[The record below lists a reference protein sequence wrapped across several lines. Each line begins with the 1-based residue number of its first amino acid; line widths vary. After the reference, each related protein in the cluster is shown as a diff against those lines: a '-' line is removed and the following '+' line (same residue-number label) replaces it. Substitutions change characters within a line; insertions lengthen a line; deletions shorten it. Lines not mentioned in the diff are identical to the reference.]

1 MSDASSNASKRML
14 SIGLAAIIVLSSIV
28 VVLPVQAQ
36 QQQVTITASTDEHNN
51 RFFGP
56 SLVRVLITDRSLQG
70 SPPDTINVTVEARRG
85 TTSLGQTTVS
95 VNEIGTSGQF
105 ELYVAAHTDANPAN
119 PTQSSPSIVRIY
131 SGATGINTSLQSG
144 DVIRITYGG
153 VTKDIRY
160 ESSTAA
166 LTTDR
171 TTAGDGNRIILRL
184 NDQDANIDPTRVD
197 LIPANN
203 SILIA
208 PTGLTISPTALF
220 KETGQNT
227 GIFELVVGVNTLVD
241 AELAVTTFPS
251 SATFTVQDHDVYAR
265 YGDGDVAFSV
275 ASITDG
281 DSTADNVTFNLTFSA
296 DPGTITASNVSISDY
311 SGTAG
316 AISVGG
322 AGTTRTIT
330 FSFQGTDANG
340 FTVTISNIPNPVTL
354 NTVTA
359 TLANPVDDAIG
370 AITITDNNNT
380 ITYTTTGGGLGKAP
394 YNRSVSTTSTSSQS
408 VSLRNVNG
416 SIDLAA
422 PPTLANGF
430 QIRITDADRNK
441 DTTARDTF
449 SGQVSI
455 NNNTLPATLV
465 FRETGDNTGVFVP
478 DLAGDKIEIVPVA
491 TTGDLP
497 SGPGVTVIVPGK
509 IVLGTDNKIYVL
521 ASAIAED
528 IDLTITYTDL
538 ARDPQGTG
546 TFSIVRKIQHVAG
559 NISTTTPTI
568 SVTGRA
574 IIEINDMDLNLNPNG
589 RDFYTVTFTTSNS
602 ANEDNSADFRGLADL
617 RIKVRGAGANFSTN
631 NLVIGFEETEPNS
644 GIFRGEVR
652 MNVINTVATLADGD
666 RITFEYI
673 DNTESPT
680 ITRSVDVRI
689 GKPSGV
695 IELDRTSYP
704 PSTQITGVGDRTTK
718 IHVVI
723 TDPSFNTSST
733 SQDTL
738 RMGSGDPQGFTGDA
752 NNNKIVDSTETITF
766 NNGSLRMQL
775 IKGTTT
781 ITLLPGFTGF
791 PTTAS
796 EDGVNTGRFT
806 IDIDLPRQIGTT
818 TINDG
823 WQLRFIYKDS
833 NGDEQTVTA
842 SIVQNTATI
851 TSDKPTYDL
860 GSTITLQIRE
870 PDWNNDSDKV
880 DEISINIADLVVD
893 SDKVTDR
900 TLAQI
905 ANIPG
910 ITLDPSGVLRETGPN
925 TGIFEIKIQNI
936 NAELVSRGRNLEF
949 TYTDRTP
956 SGGGLEQ
963 EVKLT
968 LLITSPRPDIVFDRE
983 VYTPFDRMCIQIV
996 DPGANSDSDRKEL
1009 LSDVGNA
1016 RLRIIVGGISKD
1028 YTNQFEETAPDSG
1041 VFQFRTSPNCVP
1053 ISDVNASAKPGDG
1066 IRVEYRTADRQLE
1079 LSKTARIAFNDG
1091 SVTFDKDSYRPGE
1104 TARITIEDPDENR
1117 NPDVPD
1123 QFTIKVIS
1131 DTDPAGINV
1140 TVRETGDRTGRFTV
1154 DIILTSDVSSGNRL
1168 QVREGDQITAIYTD
1182 ETLPGAQTITQQLVN
1197 RENTTGLRTLQ
1208 TRDVAATA
1216 TIGVIIPPTERFAVQ
1231 QPRTVDQA
1239 GNPTTPSVNVPVS
1252 IATQIKN
1259 NTARAMDYV
1268 YIVQVKDANGVVVS
1282 LSTVSSTLDAG
1293 RTANVS
1299 ASWMPTAPGTYTIET
1314 FVWSEL
1320 GKPSPLSPLQRI
1332 TVTAT

>member
-70 SPPDTINVTVEARRG
+70 SPQDTINVTVEARRG
-85 TTSLGQTTVS
+85 TTPLGQTTVS

-119 PTQSSPSIVRIY
+119 PTQSPPSIVRIY
-131 SGATGINTSLQSG
+131 SDATGINTSLQSG

-153 VTKDIRY
+153 VTKDIRF

-171 TTAGDGNRIILRL
+171 TTAGDENRIILRL

-227 GIFELVVGVNTLVD
+227 GIFELVVGVNTSVD

-251 SATFTVQDHDVYAR
+251 SATFTVQDHDVYA
-265 YGDGDVAFSV
+265 GDPVAFSV

-281 DSTADNVTFNLTFSA
+281 DSTSTADNVTFTLTFSA
-296 DPGTITASNVSISDY
+296 DPGTITASNVSISGY
-311 SGTAG
+311 SGIAG
-316 AISVGG
+316 AITVGG
-322 AGTTRTIT
+322 TGNTRTIT

-354 NTVTA
+354 NSVAA
-359 TLANPVDDAIG
+359 TLSDTTNDAIG
-370 AITITDNNNT
+370 TITITDNSNVNVNVD
-380 ITYTTTGGGLGKAP
+380 P
-394 YNRSVSTTSTSSQS
+394 YHVATSTTSTSSQS

-422 PPTLANGF
+422 PPTIGNGF
-430 QIRITDADRNK
+430 QIRITDADRNI

-491 TTGDLP
+491 TTSGLP
-497 SGPGVTVIVPGK
+497 SAGVTVVAGK

-538 ARDPQGTG
+538 ARDPSGTG

-559 NISTTTPTI
+559 NISTTTPTV

-617 RIKVRGAGANFSTN
+617 RIKVRGADANFSTN

-704 PSTQITGVGDRTTK
+704 PSTTLTGVGDRTTK

-752 NNNKIVDSTETITF
+752 NNNKIVDSTETETITF

-842 SIVQNTATI
+842 SIVSNTATI
-851 TSDKPTYDL
+851 TTDKPTYDL

-880 DEISINIADLVVD
+880 DEISVNIADLVVD

-905 ANIPG
+905 ANIQG

-1168 QVREGDQITAIYTD
+1168 QVGEGDQITAIYTD

-1239 GNPTTPSVNVPVS
+1239 GNPTTPQVNVPVS